1 MNVAAFILLAAVL
14 IAYVVL
20 DGYDL
25 GAGALH
31 LFIARTDSERERNF
45 QAIGPFWSG
54 NEVMLVAT
62 GALLFALF
70 PRVYAASF
78 SGFYLPL
85 IIVLWL
91 FMVRGMSIELRSHF
105 ESDLWRGFWDVAFCL
120 SSALLGFVFGL
131 ALGNVLRGVPLDTRG
146 YFAGTFGFL
155 LNPYA
160 LAVGCFALAALAM
173 HGAAFLW
180 FRGNE
185 EVRRTRAAL
194 WPVVL
199 LLYVGVT
206 FWTLRVHPIS
216 ASALL
221 WIAPALGLA
230 ALIAVRFAKSG
241 ASALASSTAFL
252 ALLVVSA
259 AQTIFPY
266 LLPAFPAASQL
277 GLSIY
282 NAAPRGFSLQ
292 TGFAAG
298 TVGLGA
304 AAIYGTIA
312 LRRFLARP

>member
-1 MNVAAFILLAAVL
+1 MNTAAFILLAAVL

-20 DGYDL
+20 DGYDF
-25 GAGALH
+25 GVGALH
-31 LFIARTDSERERNF
+31 LFVARTDAERERNF
-45 QAIGPFWSG
+45 HAIGPFWSG
-54 NEVMLVAT
+54 NEVLLVAT

-85 IIVLWL
+85 IIVLWM
-91 FMVRGMSIELRSHF
+91 FMVRGMSVELRSHF

-120 SSALLGFVFGL
+120 SSALLAFVFGL
-131 ALGNVLRGVPLDTRG
+131 ALGNVLRGVPLNASG

-160 LAVGCFALAALAM
+160 LAVGIFALAALAM

-185 EVRRTRAAL
+185 EVRRTCSTL
-194 WPVVL
+194 WPAVL
-199 LLYVGVT
+199 VLYVGVT
-206 FWTLRVHPIS
+206 LWTLRVHPIS

-221 WIAPALGLA
+221 WIAPALGFA
-230 ALIAVRFAKSG
+230 ALIALRFAKNG
-241 ASALASSTAFL
+241 VSALAASTVFL

-266 LLPAFPAASQL
+266 LLPAFPAPSQT

-282 NAAPRGFSLQ
+282 NAAPQGFSLQ
-292 TGFAAG
+292 TAFAAG
-298 TVGLGA
+298 IVGLGA
-304 AAIYGTIA
+304 AAIYGTIS
-312 LRRFLARP
+312 LRRLLGRA